1 MMRFLYVHY
10 IKGRPRPLF
19 VWLVMACLGA
29 MVFLAWPDQNVL
41 ETWLFVDQATIH
53 WRLLMPRLT
62 SLVFPFVVVMLA
74 FEHDMRFIK
83 PLHAYL
89 GRSRVILGKIVFF
102 TGMLAWTM
110 LLFTL
115 LYLYLPVLLWSG
127 YQPPYKDVPKMA
139 EHLLDGLVLLGFI
152 LYAVRNKSR
161 ALALLLGLL
170 QIVLINLYEDLDPWW
185 YVIVPLY
192 HPLRHQMTHH
202 WFIKTAYLGLLYLLV
217 VKKGCQEPL

>member
-127 YQPPYKDVPKMA
+127 YQPP
-139 EHLLDGLVLLGFI
+139 LN
-152 LYAVRNKSR
+152 RR
-161 ALALLLGLL
+161 AITPSPAC
-170 QIVLINLYEDLDPWW
+170 IFTTTKWW
-185 YVIVPLY
+185 
-192 HPLRHQMTHH
+192 
-202 WFIKTAYLGLLYLLV
+202 K
-217 VKKGCQEPL
+217 